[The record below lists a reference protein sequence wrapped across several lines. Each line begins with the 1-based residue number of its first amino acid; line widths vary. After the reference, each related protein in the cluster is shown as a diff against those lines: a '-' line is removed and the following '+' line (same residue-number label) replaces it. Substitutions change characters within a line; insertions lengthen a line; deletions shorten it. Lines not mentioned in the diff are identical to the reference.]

1 MSNIKDANSDP
12 LQAYYQKVLDATDPH
27 SDGGEKITSTEME
40 GIEAQLQSVSKD
52 LRPQVAADTRE
63 YLADKVGK
71 IASDK
76 LAAAA
81 AKSGV
86 RASNRLA
93 QEATIHANAVLGA
106 EGPAYETAN
115 KVRALQVGLITA
127 IMGQSAT
134 TGRNEG
140 ARKALAKL
148 INSLTDPTTLTVVES
163 VWPHLL
169 NDAGQ
174 FDAQKVDDLAD
185 TLTSAELAV
194 GTQVKQ
200 AYTKVAAELLT
211 SATGATKNV
220 DTTQS
225 AGATKEA
232 QQKRI
237 KQDMLRY
244 LDGLEYN
251 FGVQYAPADFKAK
264 MHHWDLDAQF
274 QTARDKVQKATQIT
288 VEEFQPI
295 VRDIILSCRDYHV
308 SMYVDTAEKATLPFT
323 VQDVGEGKDRK
334 YFVVSVDKKAA
345 GKTDLPFGPGAQ
357 VVEFDGKPIADAIE
371 ELRPQISIGT
381 GPTDY
386 ALTAAD
392 LTSRSAE
399 KAVQVPKGPV
409 SLTVI
414 DEAGHRKVCHLEWDY
429 TPEEHPT
436 PAVFGGIGKTESAVP
451 LHKIISGSKR
461 KAVATKND
469 ATRDS
474 ILKSSMDNMSYMSR
488 KELEANRSDDPFSLA
503 ARRSFVP
510 RLGKVIAEGDAKFP
524 FDWYVYENAQG
535 KMIGYIRIPDY
546 MPDDAKESVA
556 VFASL
561 MQEMQKNTD
570 ALVIDQVNNP
580 GGSVLYLAALASCLT
595 DRPLETP
602 KHHMAITQ
610 KSVQQAEEIEKI
622 SKEILASPNPDK
634 LAKKLLGPSVEG
646 YPVTK
651 EFIKNNLT
659 FAENI
664 LREFDAGHQVTAPSN
679 LEGVDDIE
687 PYPEKKCRY
696 TKPIVFLT
704 NERCFSGGDFMP
716 AILQDNKR
724 ATIFG
729 ARTAGAGGF
738 VNEISTENL
747 LGIDSI
753 HVTGSLAERATGGKP
768 IEEYGVTPDV
778 PYAVSE
784 EDIHTKF
791 APYADAVNAAVS
803 KALGGKASVA
813 AKASHGRM

>member
-12 LQAYYQKVLDATDPH
+12 LRAYYQKVLDATDPH
-27 SDGGEKITSTEME
+27 SDGGEQVTSKEMG
-40 GIEAQLQSVSKD
+40 GIATQLQSLTKD
-52 LRPQVAADTRE
+52 LRPQAAADTRE
-63 YLADKVGK
+63 YLADKISK
-71 IASDK
+71 STADK
-76 LAAAA
+76 LTRTA
-81 AKSGV
+81 SQSPV

-93 QEATIHANAVLGA
+93 QEAYIHAAAGLAG

-115 KVRALQVGLITA
+115 RARALQIGLITA
-127 IMGQSAT
+127 IMGQSAA

-140 ARKALAKL
+140 ARKTLAKL

-174 FDAQKVDDLAD
+174 FDVQKVDDLAE
-185 TLTSAELAV
+185 TLTSAELTV
-194 GTQVKQ
+194 GAQAKQ
-200 AYTKVAAELLT
+200 AYGKVAQELLT
-211 SATGATKNV
+211 GG
-220 DTTQS
+220 
-225 AGATKEA
+225 AGATQNIADASGLGATDEV
-232 QQKRI
+232 QQKRL

-251 FGVQYAPADFKAK
+251 FGVQYAPAEFKAK
-264 MHHWDLDAQF
+264 MHHWNLDAQF
-274 QTARDKVQKATQIT
+274 QAARDKVQKASKIS
-288 VEEFQPI
+288 VEDFQPI

-308 SMYVDTAEKATLPFT
+308 SMYVDSDERATLPFT
-323 VQDVGEGKDRK
+323 VQAVGEGKDRK
-334 YFVVSVDKKAA
+334 YFVVSVDEKAA
-345 GKTDLPFGPGAQ
+345 GKTGLPFGPGAQ
-357 VVEFDGKPIADAIE
+357 VVELDGKPVADAIE
-371 ELRPQISIGT
+371 DLRPQVSFGT

-392 LTSRSAE
+392 LTARSAE
-399 KAVQVPKGPV
+399 KAMQVPKGPV

-414 DEAGHRKVCHLEWDY
+414 DEAGHKKVCHLEWDY
-429 TPEEHPT
+429 TPEKHPT
-436 PAVFGGIGKTESAVP
+436 PAAFGGNGKADSVMP
-451 LHKIISGSKR
+451 LHKIISGNKR
-461 KAVATKND
+461 KVLKTKRD
-469 ATRDS
+469 AKRDS
-474 ILKSSMDNMSYMSR
+474 ILESSMDNMSCMSR
-488 KELEANRSDDPFSLA
+488 KELEAKRSDDPFSLA

-510 RLGKVIAEGDAKFP
+510 RLGKVIAEGHAKFP

-546 MPDDAKESVA
+546 MPDDTKESVT
-556 VFASL
+556 VFAGL
-561 MQEMQKNTD
+561 MNAMQKNTD

-622 SKEILASPNPDK
+622 SKEILASPNPEK

-651 EFIKNNLT
+651 EFIKSNLS
-659 FAENI
+659 FAKNI

-687 PYPEKKCRY
+687 PYPEKRCRY

-738 VNEISTENL
+738 VNQISTENL

-753 HVTGSLAERATGGKP
+753 HVTGSLAERATGGGP

-778 PYAVSE
+778 PYAITE
-784 EDIHTKF
+784 NDIHAKF
-791 APYADAVNAAVS
+791 APYAEAVNAAVDT
-803 KALGGKASVA
+803 ALHGKPGATEKS
-813 AKASHGRM
+813 SPGRK